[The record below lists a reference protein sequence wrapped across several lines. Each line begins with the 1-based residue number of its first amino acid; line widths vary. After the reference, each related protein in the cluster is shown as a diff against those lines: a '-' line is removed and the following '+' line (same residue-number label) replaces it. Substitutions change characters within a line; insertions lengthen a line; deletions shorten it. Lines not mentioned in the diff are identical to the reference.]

1 MDISKERRIQWIVLI
16 LRWLLIYQEL
26 LVNAYSWAQEP
37 PSVTTKPDGD
47 CFEYV
52 NEKHGHSLM
61 GETESTLHEDST
73 DLGRSCRGA
82 KLHQLDKSQ
91 RLRNQE
97 VLDHL
102 YNNIKLYDSGVLNY
116 DKKIN

>member
-1 MDISKERRIQWIVLI
+1 MDISQERRFQWIVLI
-16 LRWLLIYQEL
+16 FRWVLIYQGL
-26 LVNAYSWAQEP
+26 LVNAYLWAQEP
-37 PSVTTKPDGD
+37 PSVTAKRDGN
-47 CFEYV
+47 CYEYV
-52 NEKHGHSLM
+52 NEKNGHSLM

-73 DLGRSCRGA
+73 DLDKGCRGA
-82 KLHQLDKSQ
+82 KLHQLDKNQ